1 MATPVIHFEIIAAD
15 GDKAREFYGNLFG
28 WTFNTDNPLQYG
40 AANTGAG
47 ETAIGGGVS
56 GPYPQTTDT
65 YVTFYVMVPD
75 IEATLAKVEDSG
87 GETAFP
93 PMNLSESLKMAQFI
107 DPDGLRVGLLQQI

>member
-1 MATPVIHFEIIAAD
+1 MSNPVIHFEIIAAD
-15 GDKAREFYGNLFG
+15 GEKARQFYGDLFG

-47 ETAIGGGVS
+47 ETAIAGGVS
-56 GPYPQTTDT
+56 GPYPHSDDT

-75 IEATLAKVEDSG
+75 IDASLAKVVESG
-87 GETAFP
+87 GETVFP
-93 PMNLSESLKMAQFI
+93 PMNLSEHLKMAQFT